1 MELRFNID
9 LKKIEE
15 LNNEK
20 GEALFK
26 YLKNVQ
32 KNKTPFIVKGIKTS
46 DYWYCDFY
54 ECSIPA
60 SHFTNVKLPA
70 TTDTNPENTNLTV
83 LLTEKLLSQFT
94 DNTEFIF
101 KDTEINIKRGSAK
114 VRDSYKTSEQDLQE
128 QLVDFSNILKVNI
141 NIAKTKLEINPESEI
156 VALLK
161 EIKNSPDASVFVS
174 KESLTLRNDSVF
186 LRTKN
191 TCTFENSNVEDL
203 YINMYLANK
212 ILSYLEFS
220 DTVKV
225 FNTNNNLIVVGYIN
239 DEEIAR
245 NVSSIFEALT
255 ENPTDEDLTSIT
267 PLETTANVVNV
278 DMQSFIE
285 NIEAQRNL
293 ISTFIAT
300 KNLEAKL
307 FKNGN
312 GLSLGFESS
321 SETADKTM
329 ININIGEVNTVE
341 PKDTDYT
348 EYSTVLPIN
357 MFKTLAENNQA
368 LKIVFDNSEDTAI
381 LFETGEFRI
390 LSGKLI

>member
-1 MELRFNID
+1 MELRFNVD
-9 LKKIEE
+9 VKKIEE

-32 KNKTPFIVKGIKTS
+32 KNKTPIIIKGIKTS

-60 SHFTNVKLPA
+60 SHFTSIKLPA
-70 TTDTNPENTNLTV
+70 STDKNPENTNLTI
-83 LLTEKLLSQFT
+83 LLTEKLLSQFA

-101 KDTEINIKRGSAK
+101 KDTEVNIKRGSAK

-128 QLVDFSNILKVNI
+128 QLTDFNNILKVNI
-141 NIAKTKLEINPESEI
+141 NLAKTKLEISPESEI

-191 TCTFENSNVEDL
+191 TCNFENNTSEDL

-212 ILSYLEFS
+212 ILNYLEFS
-220 DTVKV
+220 NTVKV
-225 FNTNNNLIVVGYIN
+225 FTTDNNLIVVGYN
-239 DEEIAR
+239 NEEEIAR

-255 ENPTDEDLTSIT
+255 ENPTDEDLASIT
-267 PLETTANVVNV
+267 PSEATSDIVNV
-278 DMQSFIE
+278 NLQSFIE
-285 NIEAQRNL
+285 NIEAQRSFIN
-293 ISTFIAT
+293 TFIAT

-321 SETADKTM
+321 LETADKT
-329 ININIGEVNTVE
+329 IVNINIGDVSNNE
-341 PKDTDYT
+341 PKDSDYT

-368 LKIVFDNSEDTAI
+368 LKIVFDKSEETAI
-381 LFETGEFRI
+381 LFETGEFKI

>member
-1 MELRFNID
+1 MELKFSVD
-9 LKKIEE
+9 VKKIEE
-15 LNNEK
+15 LNSEK

-32 KNKTPFIVKGIKTS
+32 KNKTPIIIKGIKTS

-60 SHFTNVKLPA
+60 SHFTSIKLPA
-70 TTDTNPENTNLTV
+70 STDKNPENTNLTI
-83 LLTEKLLSQFT
+83 LLTEKLLSQFA

-101 KDTEINIKRGSAK
+101 KDTEVNIKRGSAK

-128 QLVDFSNILKVNI
+128 QLADFNNILKVDVTL
-141 NIAKTKLEINPESEI
+141 AKTKLEISPESEI

-191 TCTFENSNVEDL
+191 TCNFENNASEDL

-212 ILSYLEFS
+212 ILNYLEFS
-220 DTVKV
+220 NTVKV
-225 FNTNNNLIVVGYIN
+225 FTTDNNLIVVGYKN
-239 DEEIAR
+239 EEEIAR

-255 ENPTDEDLTSIT
+255 ENPTDEDLASIT
-267 PLETTANVVNV
+267 PSEATSDIVNV
-278 DMQSFIE
+278 DLQSFIE
-285 NIEAQRNL
+285 NIEAQRSL
-293 ISTFIAT
+293 INTFIAT

-321 SETADKTM
+321 LETADKT
-329 ININIGEVNTVE
+329 IVNINIGDVSNNE
-341 PKDTDYT
+341 PKDSDYT
-348 EYSTVLPIN
+348 DYSTVLPIN

-368 LKIVFDNSEDTAI
+368 LKIVFDKSEETAI
-381 LFETGEFRI
+381 LFETGEFKI

>member
-32 KNKTPFIVKGIKTS
+32 KNKTPIIVKGIKTS